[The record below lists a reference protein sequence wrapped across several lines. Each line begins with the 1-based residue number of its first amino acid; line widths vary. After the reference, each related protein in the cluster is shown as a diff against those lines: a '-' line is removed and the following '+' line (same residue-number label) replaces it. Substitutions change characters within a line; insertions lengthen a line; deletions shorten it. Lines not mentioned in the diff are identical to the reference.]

1 MVEKYQIY
9 AFIPI
14 TFLLLVFSWRS
25 LAKPRSH
32 GFYRFFAWEFMAA
45 LLLLNLKFWF
55 RDPFSWHQVLSW
67 ALLLASIVQLLFG
80 VHSLI
85 TRGKATRKR
94 AGEPDLLAFEKTTQL
109 VTTGIFKYIR
119 HPMYCSLLLLNWGA
133 FFKSPTWV
141 AMLLAAL
148 AALCL
153 FLTAR
158 ADENECVYYF
168 GEKYHIYMR
177 LTKRFIPF
185 LF

>member
-1 MVEKYQIY
+1 
-9 AFIPI
+9 
-14 TFLLLVFSWRS
+14 
-25 LAKPRSH
+25 
-32 GFYRFFAWEFMAA
+32 MAA

-67 ALLLASIVQLLFG
+67 ALLLASMVPLVFG

-85 TRGKATRKR
+85 TRGKASRQR

-119 HPMYCSLLLLNWGA
+119 HPMYSSLLLLNWGA

-141 AMLLAAL
+141 AVLLAAL
-148 AALCL
+148 VTLCL

-158 ADENECVYYF
+158 ADENECVHFF
-168 GEKYHIYMR
+168 GEEYRLYMR
-177 LTKRFIPF
+177 HTKRFIPF